1 MAVDSAILEQMK
13 PWMHRNLGNLDL
25 DVNDMVEYVVTLL
38 SAPNSIE
45 ELHQNCIS
53 ELQDLMGPATKPF
66 VDSLF
71 VQITNLQQEKE
82 NPTASAPSEPATG
95 APAPETDSTL
105 SQTSQSEHD
114 AEQQRS
120 QRDYSMDKVFQ
131 PSQRQQAPF
140 DPQQFANQQQFGQ
153 QPAPF
158 GDQIGQMQQMAQQM
172 QQFERQLQEQ
182 GVAPPPGAPQFP
194 PPQFPAGFG
203 FKGFSGNQQQQPG
216 YPNRQHHNN
225 FHHQNKPYQQ
235 RRNKFSNISSVHN
248 ELSVANKKLVV
259 EGIPP
264 EYLNADAV
272 KQYFQRFGEV
282 EVLKVDENHKLAE
295 IEFAGHDMAL
305 AAHQSP
311 EPIFG
316 NRFVKVFWRRKD
328 DTGAEPEPELDVD
341 AVRRMQAIK
350 QQQFEE
356 KEQKREQLTQELNH
370 LFAEQTQLIEQR
382 KQMILSGQI
391 TPEWTAQAQEH
402 TQNLTNRVAELK
414 HELSALNSP
423 TNTGSTRGAFRGG
436 AFRGRGASPYGRGG
450 FRGRGGPVRGGGMRG
465 GMRGGAVQAFKNASI
480 DRRPKSVLLQNVGT
494 NMDESLREMLAS
506 RRVSDINRRSD
517 SEVLIDFEDRKSAED
532 FVNASNSVEG
542 LSGAEK
548 HFVRNES
555 NTTNEDSSANEAM
568 TE

>member
-1 MAVDSAILEQMK
+1 MAVDNAILEQMK
-13 PWMHRNLGNLDL
+13 PWMLKNLSNLDL

-71 VQITNLQQEKE
+71 VQITNLQHEKE
-82 NPTASAPSEPATG
+82 NPTPAAPSEPATG
-95 APAPETDSTL
+95 APAPEAGSIAPQGD
-105 SQTSQSEHD
+105 HD
-114 AEQQRS
+114 GES
-120 QRDYSMDKVFQ
+120 QRVQREYSMNKVFQ

-140 DPQQFANQQQFGQ
+140 DPQQFGQQASFGQ
-153 QPAPF
+153 PQAPF
-158 GDQIGQMQQMAQQM
+158 GDQMGQMQQMAQQM
-172 QQFERQLQEQ
+172 QQFERQMQEQ
-182 GVAPPPGAPQFP
+182 GIAPPPGAPQFP
-194 PPQFPAGFG
+194 PQFPPGFG
-203 FKGFSGNQQQQPG
+203 FKGFSGSQPGGGG
-216 YPNRQHHNN
+216 YPNKQHHHNN
-225 FHHQNKPYQQ
+225 NFHQNKPQ

-282 EVLKVDENHKLAE
+282 EVLKVDENNKLAE
-295 IEFAGHDMAL
+295 IEFPGHDMAL

-328 DTGAEPEPELDVD
+328 DSEAEPEPELDVD

-356 KEQKREQLTQELNH
+356 KEQKREQLTQELNQ
-370 LFAEQTQLIEQR
+370 LFSEQTSLIEQR
-382 KQMILSGQI
+382 KQMLLSGQM

-414 HELSALNSP
+414 RELSSLNSP
-423 TNTGSTRGAFRGG
+423 ANTGSTRGAFRGG
-436 AFRGRGASPYGRGG
+436 GSFRARGASPYGRGG
-450 FRGRGGPVRGGGMRG
+450 IRGRGGFVRGGMRG
-465 GMRGGAVQAFKNASI
+465 GMRGGAAQAFKNASI

-494 NMDESLREMLAS
+494 DKDESLREMLAS
-506 RRVSDINRRSD
+506 RRVSDINRKSD
-517 SEVLIDFEDRKSAED
+517 SEILIDFNDRKSAED
-532 FVNASNSVEG
+532 FVNASNAVES
-542 LSGAEK
+542 LNNVEK
-548 HFVRNES
+548 HFVHNEQNNAEHGEGDAS
-555 NTTNEDSSANEAM
+555 EAM